1 MVLLSVGASAKIFST
16 TEANLIKQEDNTED
30 RVDLSTFEFSL
41 RMVRHA
47 KWFESCCKSDTI
59 PCLVRVLKDM
69 KKRFP
74 GWKQFHPWLMDLIAH
89 KAVLDKSTEP
99 R

>member
-1 MVLLSVGASAKIFST
+1 
-16 TEANLIKQEDNTED
+16 
-30 RVDLSTFEFSL
+30 
-41 RMVRHA
+41 MVRHA
-47 KWFESCCKSDTI
+47 KWFESNCKSETI

-74 GWKQFHPWLMDLIAH
+74 GWKSFNPWLLDLIAH
-89 KAVLDKSTEP
+89 KAVLDKCEES